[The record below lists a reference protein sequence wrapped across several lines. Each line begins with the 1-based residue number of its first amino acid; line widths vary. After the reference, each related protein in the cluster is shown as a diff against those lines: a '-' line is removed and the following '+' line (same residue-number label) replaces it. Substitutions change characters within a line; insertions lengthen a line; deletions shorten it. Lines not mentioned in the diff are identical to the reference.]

1 VTFAPAR
8 SPGYFEPPVPASL
21 TQHPQRLSP
30 PRRSWMFAAIALS
43 MLSLGSG
50 CAPTQHTPP
59 RLPVPSGPLE
69 PQMVADEA
77 FAASVGKL
85 LVDGTPSQSRQELLA
100 GVVRR
105 QLVHAGQR
113 FAAKQRVRGA
123 ASTFGALYLVRAG
136 ELRSEML
143 SGSDKTLDQ
152 ALDVVAGGGDEGRSE
167 ALYHLRKLA
176 LPADSSAQKDVD
188 EHLAALDRW
197 TEDQG
202 TQREGIGPCEARG
215 ALERRAVTRA
225 LLEPTTATQDAAS
238 KAIEAWVEAGLGF
251 QRSLRGDP
259 RAHPKREEAV
269 EGFRAVSSGA
279 ATAAALYLRSG
290 DAAGAADALSR
301 GWTEEVAPPA
311 LVQRLRLAASRND
324 PGDWRA
330 LLEIFSRPDSRDEE
344 TAVDRE
350 VLRAATF
357 GLAIEAYRRDPT
369 SLDVSLQLASVLVAF
384 GMPEAAPIVL
394 SEAAK
399 RHPEAAVISS
409 LLEAVFRTIAREDA
423 SDDPDSARRVFAAS
437 GQILQVGDRPELK
450 GQLSPSPAKV
460 RALAANI
467 EAHAGSLP
475 TARTL
480 IEQALA
486 DEKSAESLRLLAE
499 IDRQSGDLPKAL
511 ASLDRLLSSPEL
523 AKDPLQQADALRLR
537 SDVLRE
543 SGDREQ
549 ARASLVKSLS
559 LLEAG
564 AAGHA
569 DARVERTRARI
580 LDRFGDLA
588 GAHAATEHAVTLAR
602 TEQALL
608 SSILVDAA
616 ARALADNDLAGGR
629 RVARQALAA
638 NLPDDDLAYIG
649 LYVWLLERRTN
660 AAPDGTSAE
669 VLAAAAGG
677 SVWTTKLLG
686 WQAGRI
692 SATDLITSAHTAGQ
706 KTEARFYTAMAE
718 TEPGKTQE
726 GLQEVAK
733 SPALDLVEVQIARD
747 VLAGES
753 RKLGPAPGAA
763 AALAR

>member
-1 VTFAPAR
+1 M
-8 SPGYFEPPVPASL
+8 Y
-21 TQHPQRLSP
+21 
-30 PRRSWMFAAIALS
+30 AAIALS
-43 MLSLGSG
+43 MLSLGAG

-59 RLPVPSGPLE
+59 RLPVPSGPIE

-113 FAAKQRVRGA
+113 FSAKQRVRGA
-123 ASTFGALYLVRAG
+123 SSTFGALYLIRAG

-143 SGSDKTLDQ
+143 RGSDKTLDQ

-176 LPADSSAQKDVD
+176 LPSDSPAQRDVD
-188 EHLAALDRW
+188 EHLSALDRW
-197 TEDQG
+197 TEGQG
-202 TQREGIGPCEARG
+202 DQREGLGPCEARG
-215 ALERRAVTRA
+215 AVERRAVTRA
-225 LLEPTTATQDAAS
+225 LLEPTTQAQDAAA
-238 KAIEAWVEAGLGF
+238 KAAEAWIEAGLAF
-251 QRSLRGDP
+251 QRSLRADP

-279 ATAAALYLRSG
+279 ATTAALYLRSG

-311 LVQRLRLAASRND
+311 LVQRLRLAATRND

-330 LLEIFSRPDSRDEE
+330 LLEIFSRPDTRDEE

-357 GLAIEAYRRDPT
+357 GLAVEAYRRDPA
-369 SLDVSLQLASVLVAF
+369 SLDVALQLASVLVAF
-384 GMPEAAPIVL
+384 GMPEAAPVVL

-399 RHPEAAVISS
+399 RHPEVSVISS

-437 GQILQVGDRPELK
+437 AAILSVGDRPELK
-450 GQLSPSPAKV
+450 TQLNPSPAKV
-460 RALAANI
+460 RALAAGI
-467 EAHAGSLP
+467 EARAGALP
-475 TARTL
+475 TARQL

-499 IDRQSGDLPKAL
+499 IDRQAGDLPKAL
-511 ASLDRLLSSPEL
+511 ASIDRLLAAPEL
-523 AKDPLQQADALRLR
+523 ARDTLLQADAQRLR

-549 ARASLVKSLS
+549 ARAALIKSLS
-559 LLEAG
+559 LLD
-564 AAGHA
+564 AAAHSRP
-569 DARVERTRARI
+569 DARVERARARV
-580 LDRFGDLA
+580 LDRFGDIA

-608 SSILVDAA
+608 ASILVDAA
-616 ARALADNDLAGGR
+616 SRALADGDLAGGR

-649 LYVWLLERRTN
+649 LYLWLLEKRTS
-660 AAPDGTSAE
+660 ATPDGTSAE
-669 VLAAAAGG
+669 ILAGASGG
-677 SVWTTKLLG
+677 SVWPAKLLA

-692 SATDLITSAHTAGQ
+692 SSTDLITSAHTVGQ

-718 TEPGKTQE
+718 ADPGKTQE

-733 SPALDLVEVQIARD
+733 SPALDLVEIQIARD
-747 VLAGES
+747 VLAGEG
-753 RKLGPAPGAA
+753 RKLGPSPSAGAA
-763 AALAR
+763 PASASAVSTPAL